1 MGVVTHERKT
11 INTGKGIR
19 YILNGIIQLKN
30 ELLPR
35 LNSIYN
41 ECLENDEVNINFK
54 TSFKE
59 LNSRHIEFL
68 ALTHLKRLLN
78 NPSSVNRDIENI
90 LAASEDT
97 KEYETGYK
105 ILIGLNAIG
114 LYEDDL

>member
-1 MGVVTHERKT
+1 M
-11 INTGKGIR
+11 NGKQLTQEKESDI
-19 YILNGIIQLKN
+19 ILNGIIQLKT
-30 ELLPR
+30 ELVPK

-78 NPSSVNRDIENI
+78 NPSSLNRDIENI

-97 KEYETGYK
+97 REYETGYK